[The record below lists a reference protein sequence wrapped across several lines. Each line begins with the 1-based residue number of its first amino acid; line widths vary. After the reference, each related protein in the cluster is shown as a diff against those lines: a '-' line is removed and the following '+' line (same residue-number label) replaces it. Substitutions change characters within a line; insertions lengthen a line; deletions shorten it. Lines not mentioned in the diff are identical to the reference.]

1 MRRPIIEMAKAANV
15 SEGELNAKLIAN
27 GKAKG
32 MVETSFKVGE
42 MVVLCPLIAKNL
54 DLAEQDFIR
63 NYDLT
68 PAEAAAFRA
77 RIERDG
83 SASVSFVIRE
93 M

>member
-1 MRRPIIEMAKAANV
+1 MRRALIEMSKAANV
-15 SEGELNAKLIAN
+15 SGGALNAKLLAN
-27 GKAKG
+27 G
-32 MVETSFKVGE
+32 MVETSFTVGE
-42 MVVLCPLIAKNL
+42 AVVMCPLLAKNL

-83 SASVSFVIRE
+83 SASVPLMIRE